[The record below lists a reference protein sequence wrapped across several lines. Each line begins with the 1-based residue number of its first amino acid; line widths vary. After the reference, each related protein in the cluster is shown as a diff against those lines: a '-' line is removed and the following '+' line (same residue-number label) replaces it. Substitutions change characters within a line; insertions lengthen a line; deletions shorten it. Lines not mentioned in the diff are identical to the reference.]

1 MDFLKIIRSIEELL
15 YEAMTWI
22 LFYPRTL
29 WRCLIHPDWIIDY
42 TDKELGETPGE
53 QFTDMISPPLFLIIS
68 IIIAHGI
75 GLALGA
81 RLQASDS
88 ESLRA
93 ITGNVENL
101 LAFRAL
107 FFAIFP
113 LAMAAGLLHTRG
125 QPIDRD
131 TLRSPFY
138 LQCYLAAPFAI
149 MVGTAASFFAVPGVT
164 HHRIGGALLA
174 VALVWFVTVQTRWFF
189 HQIKP
194 GWWTAFGLALRYL
207 GLALLL
213 IILIG
218 TVLLVV

>member
-29 WRCLIHPDWIIDY
+29 WRCLIHPDWIIAY

-149 MVGTAASFFAVPGVT
+149 MVGTAASPSSDRPMFEKGSGEV
-164 HHRIGGALLA
+164 L
-174 VALVWFVTVQTRWFF
+174 
-189 HQIKP
+189 
-194 GWWTAFGLALRYL
+194 TAARVLALARW
-207 GLALLL
+207 
-213 IILIG
+213 
-218 TVLLVV
+218 LVAASVPPISAAISVQLP

>member
-29 WRCLIHPDWIIDY
+29 WRCLRHPDWITGY

-68 IIIAHGI
+68 IIIAHGV
-75 GLALGA
+75 GMALGM
-81 RLQASDS
+81 RLHAGNGQA
-88 ESLRA
+88 LQA

-107 FFAIFP
+107 FFSIFP

-125 QPIDRD
+125 QPIDRN

-149 MVGTAASFFAVPGVT
+149 MISSAVAFLTVAGTT
-164 HHRIGGALLA
+164 HHLIGAGLLTFG
-174 VALVWFVTVQTRWFF
+174 LVWFVTVQTRWFF
-189 HQIKP
+189 HQIEP

-213 IILIG
+213 
-218 TVLLVV
+218 VLMILVVLIVV